1 MKPASASSCLEV
13 HVAHAA
19 VVLLLGFVDELSAWA
34 GAEDASCTHP
44 RSESDRR
51 EARRRSERY
60 APLEHPLR
68 LCAQL
73 CPAPCPVTS
82 RALTLTLT
90 PTLTRTRYAKLYPA
104 PSPATGE
111 AGSKLALGGAEAYY
125 LVALEDVQPQP

>member
-34 GAEDASCTHP
+34 SADDASCTYP
-44 RSESDRR
+44 RSESDKR

-60 APLEHPLR
+60 AALR
-68 LCAQL
+68 LRAQL
-73 CPAPCPVTS
+73 FPAPCPVAS
-82 RALTLTLT
+82 RTLTLTLT

-104 PSPATGE
+104 PSPATE
-111 AGSKLALGGAEAYY
+111 EPGSKLALGGAEAYY
-125 LVALEDVQPQP
+125 LVIEDVQPQP